1 MEKLSAPIFNS
12 RIKSDTVTKAEKW
25 LGYLIGPAGV
35 FVKRKMGHK
44 ASEKWANWGKKKSGL
59 SEKPV
64 FFS

>member
-1 MEKLSAPIFNS
+1 MVIWKCFFIFPEDY
-12 RIKSDTVTKAEKW
+12 KK
-25 LGYLIGPAGV
+25 PV

-64 FFS
+64 FFN